1 MSSFSFLFFC
11 IFLLLLLLPPTIVCI
26 YRCALAWRIAIC
38 CCCAGT
44 RVFST
49 SRRTPKEE
57 EQTGRTGK
65 AAGALPAK
73 LKSCHMFIKLVRLV
87 PIMAL
92 SSTPFPS
99 MTYRYKGASQSVY
112 GSNGCVTIAI
122 LLFCI
127 RK

>member
-1 MSSFSFLFFC
+1 MSSFSFLFFFC

-99 MTYRYKGASQSVY
+99 MTYRYKGASQSV
-112 GSNGCVTIAI
+112 
-122 LLFCI
+122 
-127 RK
+127 